1 MKTGSMM
8 NSTAVV
14 RSADAVPAT
23 HALVVAPAVGT
34 LVLLFVA
41 VGLAAAA
48 VGALTG
54 LAGHQ
59 GVTRH
64 RRRA

>member
-8 NSTAVV
+8 DSTSVG
-14 RSADAVPAT
+14 RSADVVPAT

-34 LVLLFVA
+34 MVLLLVA
-41 VGLAAAA
+41 VGLAAAV

-54 LAGHQ
+54 LAGQ
-59 GVTRH
+59 RGVSRH
-64 RRRA
+64 DRRA